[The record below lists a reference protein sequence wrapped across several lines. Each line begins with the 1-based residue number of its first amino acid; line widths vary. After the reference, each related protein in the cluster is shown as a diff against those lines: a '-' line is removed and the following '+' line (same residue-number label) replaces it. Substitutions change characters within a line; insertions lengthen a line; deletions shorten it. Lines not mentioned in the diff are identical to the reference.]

1 MELFFVD
8 GGCLGKVTGS
18 KMEVVGKKMAV
29 MMVERMVLA
38 NLGVLLE
45 VIILV

>member
-8 GGCLGKVTGS
+8 GGCFGKVTGS
-18 KMEVVGKKMAV
+18 KMEVVGKKRV
-29 MMVERMVLA
+29 VVMVERLVLA

>member
-18 KMEVVGKKMAV
+18 KMEVVGKKMV
-29 MMVERMVLA
+29 VGMVEGLVLA

-45 VIILV
+45 VIILA

>member
-18 KMEVVGKKMAV
+18 KMEVVGKKMV
-29 MMVERMVLA
+29 VVMVERLVLA